1 MKVSG
6 QCVVVMGGTSGIGL
20 ATAVAASERGAS
32 VVVASRSAKNVEAA
46 LKVLPEGAQGY
57 EVDAR
62 DEQSLRAFFAEVGPF
77 HHLVFTAGGKL
88 LLGRLA
94 ELGLSDAQE
103 AFGLRFWGAWLAAKH
118 AREHLLPGGSITL
131 SSGIAGARPQPGGT
145 VVAAVCGAVE
155 ALTRALAVEL
165 APVRVNAVAA
175 GMVRTPLW
183 DTLPVAV
190 RDDAFARARQ
200 RLPSRT
206 TGEASDVAAAH
217 LHLMEARFTTGT
229 VLTIDGGAVLI

>member
-1 MKVSG
+1 MNLAE
-6 QCVVVMGGTSGIGL
+6 QRVVVLGGTSGIGL
-20 ATAVAASERGAS
+20 ATAAAAAERGAS
-32 VVVASRSAKNVEAA
+32 VVIGSSSAKNVEAA
-46 LKVLPEGAQGY
+46 LATLPDGARGH
-57 EVDAR
+57 EVDAS
-62 DEQSLRAFFAEVGPF
+62 DGKSLRAFFGEVGAF
-77 HHLVFTAGGKL
+77 HHLVFTAGGGL
-88 LLGRLA
+88 LIGQLGELA
-94 ELGLSDAQE
+94 LTDAKE
-103 AFGLRFWGAWLAAKH
+103 AFELRFWGAWLAARH

-183 DTLPVAV
+183 DALPEAV
-190 RDDAFARARQ
+190 RDAAFARARE

-206 TGEASDVAAAH
+206 TGEAADIARAH

-229 VLTIDGGAVLI
+229 VLTIDGGAVLT